1 MRRTGYLKSFVGIAG
16 VSLAIPGLLVPTPAL
31 AHHSY
36 AGFDRTRSKTLE
48 GEVLK
53 VEWRNPHVHLWI
65 SVPNP
70 DSPTGHDVWTFEA
83 GGINLVTKF
92 GWSPNTFRIGE
103 TVKVNFF
110 PMEDGR
116 HGGAFIKAQHADG
129 SWTTGDLD
137 GSNYFSR

>member
-1 MRRTGYLKSFVGIAG
+1 MTP
-16 VSLAIPGLLVPTPAL
+16 LAV

-36 AGFDRTRSKTLE
+36 AGFDRTRSRTLE

-53 VEWRNPHVHLWI
+53 LDWRNPHVHFWI
-65 SVPNP
+65 AVPNAA
-70 DSPTGHDVWTFEA
+70 SPTGRDVWTFEA

-92 GWSPNTFRIGE
+92 GWSLNTFRIGE
-103 TVKVNFF
+103 KVKVTFF

-137 GSNYFSR
+137 GANYFSR

>member
-1 MRRTGYLKSFVGIAG
+1 MVGIAG
-16 VSLAIPGLLVPTPAL
+16 LLLAIPAFLLPAPAL

-36 AGFDRTRSKTLE
+36 AGFDRTRSKVLE

-53 VEWRNPHVHLWI
+53 VEWKNPHVHFWI
-65 SVPNP
+65 AVPNP

-92 GWSPNTFRIGE
+92 GWNPNTFKIGE
-103 TVKVNFF
+103 KVKVTFF

-129 SWTTGDLD
+129 SWSTGDLD
-137 GSNYFSR
+137 GANYFSR